1 MSDESPSPASS
12 TPARPL
18 AVWFDL
24 PVHDLDRAMR
34 FYSYVLAL
42 PMVRENS
49 GGRTF
54 AVLSCPGG
62 AGGCLIPIPA
72 SQPIPAAGPL
82 LYLSVEGRLRA
93 ALTEVIRLGGR
104 IEMDVFRLGA
114 HGWCAVVHD
123 CEGNRIALHA
133 TQDR

>member
-1 MSDESPSPASS
+1 MTDTPAPS
-12 TPARPL
+12 TPRPL

-24 PVHDLDRAMR
+24 PVHDLDRATR
-34 FYSYVLAL
+34 FYSSVLAL
-42 PMVRENS
+42 PMVRENA

-54 AVLSCPGG
+54 AVLTSPGG
-62 AGGCLIPIPA
+62 TGGCLIPIPV
-72 SQPIPAAGPL
+72 SQPIPASGPL

-93 ALTEVIRLGGR
+93 ALAEVIRLGGR
-104 IEMDVFRLGA
+104 IEMEVFRLGA

-133 TQDR
+133 SQDR